1 MWGTEDLDRLLE
13 TLGHRVDQRR
23 AAGAYP
29 ADLERRLDEHFAT
42 FGATPEPSPVELV
55 DALDHA
61 FAELATFSFR
71 PDTSTESRI
80 PGGQAAHR
88 TVARIVGRQI
98 DGMAGQLRSYSDA
111 VERAIGIMRLVVE
124 SVVRAYEQDLAQ
136 RIDDNQDT
144 LVEHAGR
151 LNAIESRLD
160 DLAARVPG
168 APRSPWYRSEAFVD
182 AFRGGT
188 EAVRERYLDIVE
200 LFTGCD
206 PVLEVGFGRGEVLE
220 LFGEAGIQA
229 SGIEPDPALVDAAR
243 SRGLRVETG
252 TALEYLTAQP
262 DASLGGLVMI
272 QVVEHLPPQGV
283 IDVVRLAAEKV
294 RSGGRVVF
302 ETVNPT
308 SLSTYANA
316 FWVDPDHVRPVH
328 PAFLAFLFRE
338 AGFAAVER
346 IDRSVLPPNER
357 LQPAPGADPAVVAN
371 FARIDALLFGPQ
383 DYAIVATR

>member
-13 TLGHRVDQRR
+13 TLGHRVEQRR

-29 ADLERRLDEHFAT
+29 GDLERRLDEHFAT
-42 FGATPEPSPVELV
+42 LGASAAPTPAELV
-55 DALDHA
+55 EALDLA
-61 FAELATFSFR
+61 FTELATFSFR
-71 PDTSTESRI
+71 RDASTESRI

-88 TVARIVGRQI
+88 TVARIVGRQM
-98 DGMAGQLRSYSDA
+98 DGIEAELHRYGTA
-111 VERAIGIMRLVVE
+111 VERTIGVVRLLVE
-124 SVVRAYEQDLAQ
+124 SIARSYEQDLAQ
-136 RIDDNQDT
+136 RVDDAHDLLAEQS
-144 LVEHAGR
+144 AR
-151 LNAIESRLD
+151 LNAVESRLE

-168 APRSPWYRSEAFVD
+168 APRTTWYRSDAFVD

-188 EAVRERYLDIVE
+188 EAVRDRYRDLVGH
-200 LFTGCD
+200 FAGCS

-220 LFGEAGIQA
+220 LLGEAGIEA
-229 SGIEPDPALVDAAR
+229 SGIEPDPGLVDAAR
-243 SRGLRVETG
+243 ARGLRVETG
-252 TALEYLTAQP
+252 TALEYLADLP

-294 RSGGRVVF
+294 RPGGRVVF

-308 SLSTYANA
+308 ALSTYANA

-338 AGFAAVER
+338 AGFAEVER
-346 IDRSVLPPNER
+346 VDRSVLPPAER
-357 LQPAPGADPAVVAN
+357 LQSPTGADPVVAAN
-371 FARIDALLFGPQ
+371 FARVDELLFGPQ